1 MSRRIYDDRQHA
13 CPNRGRGQSCL
24 DLIRKTG
31 IELPT
36 FCYYSELSVYGACRM
51 CMVENSRGGME
62 AACSTPPSDGM
73 EIYTNTPKLRKYRK
87 MILELLLSNHCSSC
101 TTCEK
106 KRRLPPTG
114 AGQAVWHRQAAF

>member
-1 MSRRIYDDRQHA
+1 MS
-13 CPNRGRGQSCL
+13 GQFMMIDNMPVEINGEKNLL

-62 AACSTPPSDGM
+62 AACSTPPRAKAS
-73 EIYTNTPKLRKYRK
+73 EISQDDFGAAALQS
-87 MILELLLSNHCSSC
+87 LQLLHDL
-101 TTCEK
+101 
-106 KRRLPPTG
+106 
-114 AGQAVWHRQAAF
+114 